1 MSTQATG
8 RQDEH
13 RTELYGVRG
22 WLLVLCIYL
31 AIVMPLIAILGAIG
45 ALQRAAAAPA
55 LRGALLTEVVLE
67 IVLAGLAAYAGWAL
81 YQMRPN
87 AVKLAKAYFIIM
99 LVLAIFGF
107 GVLLATGPTLSQTQ
121 DNAALFNTLR
131 APATVA
137 IIRQA
142 ILSAAWL
149 VYLLRSK
156 RVRANFLKT

>member
-1 MSTQATG
+1 MSTQATS

-13 RTELYGVRG
+13 RTALYGVRG
-22 WLLVLCIYL
+22 WLLLLCIYL
-31 AIVMPLIAILGAIG
+31 VIVMPLIAILGAIG

-55 LRGALLTEVVLE
+55 LRGALFTEVVLE
-67 IVLAGLAAYAGWAL
+67 IGLAGLAAYAGWAL
-81 YQMRPN
+81 YRMRRN
-87 AVKLAKAYFIIM
+87 AVKIAKAYFIIM

-107 GVLLATGPTLSQTQ
+107 GVLLATAPALSQAQ

-137 IIRQA
+137 ILRQA
-142 ILSAAWL
+142 ILSVVWL

-156 RVRANFLKT
+156 RVRATFPKT